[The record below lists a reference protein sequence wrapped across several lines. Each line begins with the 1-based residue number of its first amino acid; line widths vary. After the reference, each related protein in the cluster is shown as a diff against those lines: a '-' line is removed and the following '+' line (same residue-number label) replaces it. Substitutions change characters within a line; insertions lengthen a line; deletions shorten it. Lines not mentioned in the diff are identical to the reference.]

1 MASENEIKRMKENIS
16 RLTAALEEVNFE
28 CQRLEILNSNLTLQ
42 LNEKEDELTRNIA
55 LLQELEDENARLK
68 NKLSETNT
76 EDKA

>member
-1 MASENEIKRMKENIS
+1 MASEDEIQRMKENIS

-68 NKLSETNT
+68 GKLSETNT
-76 EDKA
+76 ENKA